1 MKKLSLCFIVLFS
14 LFVFACSKK
23 EKSEKFKLL
32 TTPVWTA
39 DSLLANKLDASGPGG
54 LLEKFKGEAEFKEDG
69 SGTFGSYIGSWVF
82 NPAETQITIFS
93 DSLPN
98 RLPVTCNIVEL
109 KTTSLKITTIVP
121 DKNTFEPINI
131 RMTFKVK

>member
-1 MKKLSLCFIVLFS
+1 MKKLSLCFIILFS

-23 EKSEKFKLL
+23 EKSEKFKIL
-32 TTPVWTA
+32 TTPVWKA

-69 SGTFGSYIGSWVF
+69 SGTFGSYIGNWVF

-98 RLPVTCNIVEL
+98 RLPVTCDIVEL

-121 DKNTFEPINI
+121 DKNTSEPINI

>member
-1 MKKLSLCFIVLFS
+1 MKKLSLCFIILFS

-23 EKSEKFKLL
+23 KKSEKFKIL
-32 TTPVWTA
+32 TTPVWKA

-69 SGTFGSYIGSWVF
+69 SGTFGSYIGNWVF

-98 RLPVTCNIVEL
+98 RLPVTCDIVEL

-121 DKNTFEPINI
+121 DKNTSEPINI